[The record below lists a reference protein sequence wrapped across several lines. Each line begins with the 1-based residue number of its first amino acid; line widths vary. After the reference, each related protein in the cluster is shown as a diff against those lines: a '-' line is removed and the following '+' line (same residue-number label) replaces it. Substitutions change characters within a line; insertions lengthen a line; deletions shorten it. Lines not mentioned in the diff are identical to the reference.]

1 MQPKILVVDDDSEI
15 LETLKFFL
23 ETENFLVDLVD
34 DATNAIKKLDT
45 TDYNLIILDLMLPDL
60 EGEHLCKL
68 IKSKKDIPV
77 LILSAK
83 DSVEAKLLC
92 FEYGADDYLT
102 KPFYKMELLARVK
115 AILKRYKVNLAVNNK
130 NYVFNISDL
139 KIDLK
144 KRKLY
149 KNNRIIEL
157 TNREWDILIFLI
169 DNANN
174 VVSREKIKERI
185 WGESKL
191 FTVDHNLDVQ
201 IAHIRQKIENN
212 PKNPVIIKTI
222 PGIGYKVEVK
232 V

>member
-34 DATNAIKKLDT
+34 DAIKAIKKLDT